1 MLLLGL
7 SVIYQAF
14 LVGSQPLIERADQLM
29 SLFNEVATSIYL
41 YLMLLLTDYMGDSG
55 FREEIGWALLI
66 LIGVVVAVNLFKVMF
81 MKIPHFYKKV
91 YFKVKKCLKRKPRK
105 PTISIKP
112 KINFENPTIAN
123 SFTNHSNDSF
133 INEYHQFFSI
143 KKEVVKV
150 TQREGNELSEIVE
163 EEIKEVPVIQSCA
176 TGRPEVSK

>member
-1 MLLLGL
+1 MSLLSL

-81 MKIPHFYKKV
+81 M
-91 YFKVKKCLKRKPRK
+91 
-105 PTISIKP
+105 
-112 KINFENPTIAN
+112 
-123 SFTNHSNDSF
+123 
-133 INEYHQFFSI
+133 
-143 KKEVVKV
+143 
-150 TQREGNELSEIVE
+150 
-163 EEIKEVPVIQSCA
+163 
-176 TGRPEVSK
+176 

>member
-1 MLLLGL
+1 MSLLSL
-7 SVIYQAF
+7 SFIYQAF
-14 LVGSQPLIERADQLM
+14 LIGSQPLIERADQLM

-91 YFKVKKCLKRKPRK
+91 YFMGKKCLKRKPRK

-133 INEYHQFFSI
+133 INEYNQFFSI

-150 TQREGNELSEIVE
+150 TQREGNDLSEIVE